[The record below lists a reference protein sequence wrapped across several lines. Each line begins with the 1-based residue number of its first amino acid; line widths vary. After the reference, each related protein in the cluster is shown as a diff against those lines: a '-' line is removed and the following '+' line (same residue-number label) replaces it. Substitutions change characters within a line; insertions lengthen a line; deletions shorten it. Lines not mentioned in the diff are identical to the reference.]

1 MTKKILIDAI
11 IGSGLG
17 SYPYNDISYFVKQ
30 GLVTYTGNQWN
41 ASWEW
46 NREEL
51 KKLTVYLLQKIYNRE
66 IEIPVAKEKF
76 FTGPTKS
83 IADYWSDTLDE
94 LLFKELTKD
103 LKHDNTTV

>member
-1 MTKKILIDAI
+1 MTKKVLIDAI

-17 SYPYNDISYFVKQ
+17 SYTSNDISYFVKQ

-41 ASWEW
+41 ESWEW

-66 IEIPVAKEKF
+66 LEIPVAKEEF
-76 FTGPTKS
+76 FIGPTKS